1 MPLSR
6 QADGLPAS
14 NPPLRILS
22 LATCFPNPVDSIS
35 GTFIRSRLRHMAPEA
50 DICVVAPIPALSY
63 SKFRHGGAIAGG
75 IPPYEQDGAL
85 RVLHPRWF
93 YPPLGG
99 LLNAFCLF
107 AQLILPIRR
116 LRVGFPFQL
125 IDAHF
130 GYPEGI
136 AAALL
141 SIVFRCPFTI
151 TLRGSEVD
159 HAAKPARR
167 LGMAWALRRAA
178 LVIAVSERLRQFAL
192 ELGVDKR
199 RTALIPNGVDSG
211 IFYPRDR
218 EACRRALGIGPSQR
232 LIVSAGSLVELKGH
246 HRTIA
251 AVKSLVDEGVPVQL
265 HIAGGAGP
273 HENVIRKQIAELS
286 LGEHV
291 HLLGALPPHRVAEL
305 MCAADVFCLASR
317 REGWPNVVQEALAC
331 GTPVVATNVGA
342 IPSMLP
348 AATYGFVV
356 PPNDVAPL
364 AAALGRALNTQWD
377 RAAISAWGMSR
388 SWPQVASEVL
398 RHFEQIAGHAAPRH
412 GAADNLAR
420 S

>member
-1 MPLSR
+1 MPLSK
-6 QADGLPAS
+6 QADGLPVS
-14 NPPLRILS
+14 NPPLRILT
-22 LATCFPNPVDSIS
+22 LATCFPNPVDPIP
-35 GTFIRSRLRHMAPEA
+35 GTFIRSRLQNMTPGA
-50 DICVVAPIPALSY
+50 DIWVVAPIPALNY
-63 SKFRHGGAIAGG
+63 SKLRHGGAIAGG
-75 IPPYEQDGAL
+75 IPSYEEDGAL
-85 RVLHPRWF
+85 RVSHPRWF

-99 LLNAFCLF
+99 LFNAFFLF
-107 AQLILPIRR
+107 VQLIRPIRR

-141 SIVFRCPFTI
+141 SIVFRRPFTV

-159 HAAKPARR
+159 HAAKPVRR

-178 LVIAVSERLRQFAL
+178 LVIAVSERLRQFSL
-192 ELGVDKR
+192 ELGVDER

-211 IFYPRDR
+211 VFYPRDR
-218 EACRRALGIGPSQR
+218 EALRRALGIGPSQR
-232 LIVSAGSLVELKGH
+232 LIVSAGALVELKGH

-251 AVKSLVDEGVPVQL
+251 AVKRLLDQGIPVQL
-265 HIAGGAGP
+265 RIAGGAGP
-273 HENVIRKQIAELS
+273 HENVIRRQIAELS

-291 HLLGALPPHRVAEL
+291 HLLGALPPDRLAEL

-342 IPSMLP
+342 VPAMLP
-348 AATYGFVV
+348 AATYGLVV
-356 PPNDVAPL
+356 PPNDPAPL
-364 AAALGRALNTQWD
+364 AAALGQALNTQWD
-377 RAAISAWGMSR
+377 RAAISVWGMSR

-398 RHFEQIAGHAAPRH
+398 RHFAQIAGQAASEQ
-412 GAADNLAR
+412 GVAGNLAR